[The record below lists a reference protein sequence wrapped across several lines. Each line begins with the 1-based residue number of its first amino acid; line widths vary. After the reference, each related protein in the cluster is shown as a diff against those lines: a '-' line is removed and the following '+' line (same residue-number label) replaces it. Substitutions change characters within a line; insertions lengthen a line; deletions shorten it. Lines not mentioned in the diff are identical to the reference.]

1 MAKPRKHIDWRQVL
15 DGLRVYYPNLS
26 ALARRLDC
34 PVSSLHDLVS
44 GVSRE
49 PRYGL
54 GHRMLQLQLRER
66 RRRESHDH

>member
-1 MAKPRKHIDWRQVL
+1 MAPRKHIDWRAVL
-15 DGLRVYYPNLS
+15 EDLRGKYPNLS

-54 GHRMLQLQLRER
+54 GLRLLQLYQRER
-66 RRRESHDH
+66 RRRESHEH